1 MTRSVISNL
10 FHGRHGIRVKNK
22 PQLLKKTVD
31 SYMKQVPMV
40 HEHCDR
46 CLASARWH
54 GNALLMIIDA
64 AFDSIGLNY
73 FQSVVPKVELF
84 RLKYV
89 DTGHIVSMED
99 LAAADVD
106 GLKSLWK
113 NARSWHVAIEVA
125 AHLVTVKL
133 RNGTGDRDALIRWA
147 QHAPLDGWEDDPV
160 GSISGVGINTYQ
172 YLRMMGGVDTVMPDK
187 IVKKVIY
194 EILNIA
200 GMERP
205 DGDLEF
211 IRMLETLAPQT
222 GYRAIELC
230 WMTWLVQSEAGLS
243 RTQKYAD
250 LLPKI

>member
-1 MTRSVISNL
+1 
-10 FHGRHGIRVKNK
+10 VKN
-22 PQLLKKTVD
+22 QLQLFKKAVND
-31 SYMKQVPMV
+31 YMSRVPMV

-84 RLKYV
+84 RRKYV
-89 DTGHIVSMED
+89 ETGRILTLED
-99 LAAADVD
+99 LADVD
-106 GLKSLWK
+106 MNDLKSVWK
-113 NARSWHVAIEVA
+113 NARSWHVARSVVG
-125 AHLVTVKL
+125 HLSTVKAHYEIS
-133 RNGTGDRDALIRWA
+133 DRDALIHWA
-147 QHAPLDGWEDDPV
+147 QNAPLDGWEDDPV

-172 YLRMMGGVDTVMPDK
+172 YLRMMGGIDTVMPDK

-194 EILNIA
+194 EILSAA
-200 GMERP
+200 GMEYP
-205 DGDLEF
+205 AGDLEF
-211 IRMLETLAPQT
+211 IRLVERLAPET

-243 RTQKYAD
+243 RIEKYAS

>member
-1 MTRSVISNL
+1 MS
-10 FHGRHGIRVKNK
+10 
-22 PQLLKKTVD
+22 QA
-31 SYMKQVPMV
+31 PMV
-40 HEHCDR
+40 REHCDR
-46 CLASARWH
+46 CLAGARWH

-84 RLKYV
+84 RQRYV
-89 DTGHIVSMED
+89 ETGRILTLQDLVS
-99 LAAADVD
+99 ADEN
-106 GLKSLWK
+106 GLKSIWK
-113 NARSWHVAIEVA
+113 NARSWHVAREVA
-125 AHLVTVKL
+125 AHLLTVKI
-133 RNGTGDRDALIRWA
+133 RYGIGDRDALIHWA
-147 QHAPLDGWEDDPV
+147 QHAALDGWEQDPV

-205 DGDLEF
+205 AGDLEF
-211 IRMLETLAPQT
+211 IRLVERLAPQA
-222 GYRAIELC
+222 GYRAIDLC

-243 RTQKYAD
+243 RTEKYAH